1 MDSMKNAPSKTLAL
15 ILNAVVAALCTLS
28 VAAYFFSPFLKIK
41 SAIKFT
47 PELAEK
53 INSETDNSSASGENP
68 DEQQI
73 ISDVI
78 TQMGKDGVKI
88 SMGFTLKT
96 TDVFAAFNQDGGKSA
111 INKIIDD
118 NVKSVMNELDE
129 TITKVVGSVAKSTVK
144 GSIKNSVKDA
154 VGKNEDGTQKTIEAD
169 GRTYTVDEALNE
181 LGITDDFID
190 EQVDGV
196 INSVMQKTTTVDEI
210 ADKMCDAVDNAY
222 KKIAASD
229 SEIKNKYLSSMPEEL
244 KGEDREKVKENIK
257 KTLEELGID
266 ANSEINGEDL
276 LYTVIGNMLANA
288 DKNKEKS
295 EEESA
300 TVGQITRFSASAGGG
315 AAVGLSGES
324 SGETGGESSGTQ
336 NKTYTKEDVQQMI
349 SDKLNAAIT
358 DQTRDALCNV
368 MKGFCFLIIFTLATW
383 AWLIVKMI
391 IKLFFKNPMIRLGL
405 PLWLGN
411 IPFWLLFALPNA
423 VFKILLNFNSA
434 PSFLK
439 NSLTNLLGE
448 ETISSLLSLGNTLS
462 VSISSCAIIP
472 FIVSVVMIVFCF
484 FYCPV
489 RKRLKRELRGD

>member
-1 MDSMKNAPSKTLAL
+1 MDSMKNAPSKALAL

-28 VAAYFFSPFLKIK
+28 VAAYFFSPFLKVN

-53 INSETDNSSASGENP
+53 INSETNNSSASGEST

-78 TQMGKDGVKI
+78 TQLGKDGVKI
-88 SMGFTLKT
+88 SVGFTLKT
-96 TDVFAAFNQDGGKSA
+96 TDFFAALGADGGKSA

-118 NVKSVMNELDE
+118 NIKSVMDTLDA
-129 TITKVVGSVAKSTVK
+129 TIEKVAASVAKTAVK
-144 GSIKNSVKDA
+144 TSIKQSVTDA
-154 VGKNEDGTQKTIEAD
+154 VGKNDDGTPKEIEAD
-169 GRTYTVDEALNE
+169 GKTYTVDEALNE
-181 LGITDDFID
+181 LGITDEFID
-190 EQVDGV
+190 SRVDKV
-196 INSVMQKTTTVDEI
+196 VSSITKETTTVDEI
-210 ADKMCDAVDNAY
+210 ADKVCDAVDEAY
-222 KKIAASD
+222 KQIASSD
-229 SEIKNKYLSSMPEEL
+229 SEIKNKYLSSLPEEL
-244 KGEDREKVKENIK
+244 TGAEREKVKQNVK
-257 KTLEELGID
+257 KTLEDLGID
-266 ANSEINGEDL
+266 SASEINGKDL
-276 LYTVIGNMLANA
+276 LYTVIGNMIANA
-288 DKNKEKS
+288 DKNNESPKD
-295 EEESA
+295 ESA
-300 TVGQITRFSASAGGG
+300 STGQIMRFNAPAGGS
-315 AAVGLSGES
+315 AAVGPSGGS
-324 SGETGGESSGTQ
+324 SGETSGEGTGTQ
-336 NKTYTKEDVQQMI
+336 NKTYTKEDVRQML
-349 SDKLNAAIT
+349 SDRLNASIT
-358 DQTRDALCNV
+358 EQTRNDLCNF
-368 MKGFCFLIIFTLATW
+368 MKGSCVLIILTLATW
-383 AWLIVKMI
+383 AWLIIKMI

-411 IPFWLLFALPNA
+411 IPFWLVFALPNA
-423 VFKILLNFNSA
+423 MFGVLLNFNSA